1 MRNKLLRP
9 IAVLLPCTLYC
20 IALTTIQCSRYC
32 IALIAIQ
39 CTMYSIVLHCVLCIF
54 FNIILYCVGLF
65 YTTYCVAQCMI
76 LYFLFHRFVFSFTLF
91 CIFLYICFVFP
102 IALFCIFC
110 FAVLQVIP
118 QLGRLLAPLPQL
130 SVGNFTKIQFV

>member
-1 MRNKLLRP
+1 MRNKLLWP
-9 IAVLLPCTLYC
+9 IAVPLPCTLYC
-20 IALTTIQCSRYC
+20 IALSTIHCTRYC
-32 IALIAIQ
+32 IALIIIQ
-39 CTMYSIVLHCVLCIF
+39 CTMYCIVLHCVLCIF
-54 FNIILYCVGLF
+54 LTSYCIVLDYFIQRIVLHNDFVFSVSSFCIFF
-65 YTTYCVAQCMI
+65 YVV
-76 LYFLFHRFVFSFTLF
+76 LYFLLH
-91 CIFLYICFVFP
+91 CFVFP